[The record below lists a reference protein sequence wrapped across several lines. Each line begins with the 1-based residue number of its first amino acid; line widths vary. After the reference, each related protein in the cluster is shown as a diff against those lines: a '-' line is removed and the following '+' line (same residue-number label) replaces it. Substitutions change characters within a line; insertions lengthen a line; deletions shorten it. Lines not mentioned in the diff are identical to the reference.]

1 MMPEVHC
8 SRISDAGNR
17 VSEKSL
23 LGYSVN
29 KGEKGAGRL
38 RSPNR
43 TTVVVIHIQGHRAS
57 YTHAFP
63 GRVDS

>member
-1 MMPEVHC
+1 MPKLHC

-23 LGYSVN
+23 LGYSVS

-38 RSPNR
+38 RSPNP
-43 TTVVVIHIQGHRAS
+43 TTVVVVHIQGHRAS
-57 YTHAFP
+57 SAHAFP
-63 GRVDS
+63 GGVDL

>member
-1 MMPEVHC
+1 MPEVRSEVRC
-8 SRISDAGNR
+8 SR
-17 VSEKSL
+17 
-23 LGYSVN
+23 N

-43 TTVVVIHIQGHRAS
+43 TTVVVIRIQGHRAS

-63 GRVDS
+63 GGVDS